1 MGNDISRKRS
11 EAGGKVLYGIISL
24 FLFLLLFGLTF
35 RSRGASGEKTEAQI
49 VMFGDSVYALVRDE
63 TAVSARLQELTGKT
77 VYNAALGGTGAA
89 RRREDRRL
97 DYAKGSLSLAG
108 LTKAVWA
115 GDFGVQR
122 TARVRESNTEYY
134 PEVIDGLAAVDF
146 TQVETVLMQQGINDY
161 HAGVPIDNQQDPYSE
176 YTFLGAIRSSVY
188 AMRKVNPDVRIILVT
203 PTYAWYVNSGQ
214 TGEEA
219 DYGGGILTDYV
230 EAELEAARE
239 LNVEILDL
247 YHDFYPHEKWEDWEL
262 YTQDG
267 IHPNQAGREKMAVRL
282 AEAVSGNE

>member
-1 MGNDISRKRS
+1 
-11 EAGGKVLYGIISL
+11 
-24 FLFLLLFGLTF
+24 
-35 RSRGASGEKTEAQI
+35 
-49 VMFGDSVYALVRDE
+49 
-63 TAVSARLQELTGKT
+63 
-77 VYNAALGGTGAA
+77 
-89 RRREDRRL
+89 
-97 DYAKGSLSLAG
+97 
-108 LTKAVWA
+108 
-115 GDFGVQR
+115 
-122 TARVRESNTEYY
+122 
-134 PEVIDGLAAVDF
+134 
-146 TQVETVLMQQGINDY
+146 MQQGINDY

-247 YHDFYPHEKWEDWEL
+247 YHDFYRHEKREHWEL
-262 YTQDG
+262 HTQDD
-267 IHPNQAGREKMAVRL
+267 IHPNQAGRETMAVRL

>member
-1 MGNDISRKRS
+1 M
-11 EAGGKVLYGIISL
+11 
-24 FLFLLLFGLTF
+24 
-35 RSRGASGEKTEAQI
+35 
-49 VMFGDSVYALVRDE
+49 
-63 TAVSARLQELTGKT
+63 
-77 VYNAALGGTGAA
+77 
-89 RRREDRRL
+89 
-97 DYAKGSLSLAG
+97 
-108 LTKAVWA
+108 WA

>member
-1 MGNDISRKRS
+1 M
-11 EAGGKVLYGIISL
+11 
-24 FLFLLLFGLTF
+24 
-35 RSRGASGEKTEAQI
+35 
-49 VMFGDSVYALVRDE
+49 YALVRDE